1 MNPRESLKKELQ
13 EHRAA
18 IRSAHR
24 DGAAGLATC
33 AALTEMMD
41 RALTAAFASIAGT
54 SDASVAILAVGGYGR
69 AELCPGSDTDI
80 MVVSPT
86 GDAKKAASAM
96 ATSFLHLLWDAGL
109 DVGHSVRSVDE
120 ALTLHGDSVDAW
132 ASMLES
138 RFICGSRILAEAFFR
153 TLKETMISP
162 HDTWFINGVFDELDK
177 RHARY
182 GNSVK
187 LLEPNIKNSA
197 GGLRDLQSLFWL
209 FRGTRPDYLTGI
221 EPGTAACAAFLS
233 RLVALEALDAE
244 ERDASLRA
252 LSFLLRTR
260 HEMHF
265 QQDGLHDTLDYS
277 LQVRV
282 AEGLG
287 YGPRAEMR
295 SVEVF
300 MRDYYL
306 HARTIFSLNRRLSH
320 EFREVIE
327 PVHQVTRAAHRIGSQ
342 FYLHDGVLSVD
353 PSVTSFGQPVAM
365 FEAFVIAAEHAAELD
380 FRLRRAIENSASL
393 LRVEHRND
401 RDLALLFQRI
411 LRSRYV
417 APTLHVMNEL
427 NVLGRY
433 IPEFGDLVAFFQ
445 HNVYHYFTADEHTLI
460 AIANAEDL
468 RERNGLL
475 HEVFRSL
482 RRRDVL
488 YMSILLHDIAKPLGV
503 ADHEITGV
511 RLAAVILSRLHLEE
525 MTDTV
530 GFLIRNHLIM
540 EQTAF
545 RRNIHD
551 PSTIRDFAARF
562 ENQEQLDYLYLLT
575 FADLSALNINVWTEW
590 KAALLQELYERTSEI
605 LRRNLKGGE
614 IEAFHKSQQDAAI
627 EGLVGNLSGEMPA
640 EHVHR
645 HLHGLEGSAY
655 VSLFRE
661 EEVARHIQE
670 IRSLDTVS
678 SIFVPLEGYTE
689 VTVIAQDAPFILSKF
704 CGVLAANDATIIDA
718 TVFTRDDGIVID
730 RFRVSD
736 ASTNTQLTQTTCN
749 KITQDLRE
757 VIGGTLNLDHLFQAH
772 RRKWK
777 RRRKDPS
784 NPAVRVGVEFE
795 DTPRYTI
802 IDVYA
807 PDSVGFLYRVT
818 EAISRLGLDIHA
830 AKIATRVDGIVDA
843 FYVLDRNGNPVTD
856 PAHRKTIRDEI
867 LGTVEHHLREQLA

>member
-1 MNPRESLKKELQ
+1 VNASEALKKDLHER
-13 EHRAA
+13 RAG
-18 IRSAHR
+18 IRTAHR
-24 DGAAGLATC
+24 EGAPGLTTC
-33 AALTEMMD
+33 AALTRMMD
-41 RALTAAFASIAGT
+41 HALATAYASIAGT
-54 SDASVAILAVGGYGR
+54 SQAGVAILAVGGYGR
-69 AELCPGSDTDI
+69 AELSPGSDTDI
-80 MVVSPT
+80 MVLSPA
-86 GDAKKAASAM
+86 GDAKNDASAM

-109 DVGHSVRSVDE
+109 DVGHSVRTMDE
-120 ALTLHGDSVDAW
+120 ALTLHGVSVDAW

-138 RFICGSRILAEAFFR
+138 RFICGNRSLAGEFFR
-153 TLKETMISP
+153 TLREKMVSP
-162 HDTWFINGVFDELDK
+162 TDTWFINSVFGELDK
-177 RHARY
+177 RHTRY

-197 GGLRDLQSLFWL
+197 GGLRDLQTLFWL
-209 FRGTRPDYLTGI
+209 FRGTRQDYLEGN
-221 EPGTAACAAFLS
+221 EPGISACAAFLS
-233 RLVALEALDAE
+233 RLAAEGALDPE
-244 ERDASLRA
+244 DRDVSTVA
-252 LSFLLRTR
+252 LSFLFRTR
-260 HEMHF
+260 HEMHY
-265 QQDGLHDTLDYS
+265 QQDGLHDTLDYN
-277 LQVRV
+277 LQLRV

-320 EFREVIE
+320 EFREIIE
-327 PVHQVTRAAHRIGSQ
+327 PAAQATHAAHMIGSR

-353 PSVTSFGQPVAM
+353 PAVTSFGQPAEM
-365 FEAFVIAAEHAAELD
+365 FEAFVIAAEHAADLD
-380 FRLRRAIENSASL
+380 FRLRRAIENSAPL
-393 LRVEHRND
+393 LNEDNRSAG
-401 RDLALLFQRI
+401 DLALLFQRI

-417 APTLHVMNEL
+417 APTLHAMNEL

-433 IPEFGDLVAFFQ
+433 IPEFGELVAFFQ

-460 AIANAEDL
+460 AIANAEGL
-468 RERNGLL
+468 REQNGVL

-482 RRRDVL
+482 RRKDVL

-511 RLAAVILSRLHLEE
+511 RLAVAILQRLHLEE
-525 MTDTV
+525 MTGTV
-530 GFLIRNHLIM
+530 GFLIRNHLLM

-551 PSTIRDFAARF
+551 PNTIRDFASHF
-562 ENQEQLDYLYLLT
+562 ENQEELEYLFLLT
-575 FADLSALNINVWTEW
+575 YADLSALNINVWTEW

-614 IEAFHKSQQDAAI
+614 IDAFHKSQQDATI

-640 EHVHR
+640 EHIHQ
-645 HLHGLEGSAY
+645 HLHGLQSSAY
-655 VSLFRE
+655 VSLFNE
-661 EEVARHIQE
+661 DEIARHIQE
-670 IRSLDTVS
+670 IRSLDNVS
-678 SIFVPLEGYTE
+678 SLFVPSEGYTE
-689 VTVIAQDAPFILSKF
+689 ITIIAQDAPFMLSKL

-736 ASTNTQLTQTTCN
+736 ASTNTQLRQSICE
-749 KITQDLRE
+749 KIAQDLRE
-757 VIGGTLNLDHLFQAH
+757 VIGGSLNLDDLFQAH

-777 RRRKDPS
+777 RRRKGPS
-784 NPAVRVGVEFE
+784 NPSVRVAVEFE

-843 FYVLDRNGNPVTD
+843 FYVLDRSGNPVTD
-856 PAHRKTIRDEI
+856 PSHRETVRGAI
-867 LGTVEHHLREQLA
+867 LSTVKNHLREELA